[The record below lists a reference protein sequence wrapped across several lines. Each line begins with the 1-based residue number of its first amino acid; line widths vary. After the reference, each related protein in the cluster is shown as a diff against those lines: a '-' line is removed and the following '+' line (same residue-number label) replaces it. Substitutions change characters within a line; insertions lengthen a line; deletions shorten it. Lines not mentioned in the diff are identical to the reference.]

1 MRIAISGAH
10 GVGKTTLAKS
20 LAGKLN
26 LPLVEE
32 VARSVAAEN
41 GFKTTTDIQNAVPSA
56 RALYQ
61 HSVFFRQVMKEDYY
75 HSGYVSDRSVF
86 DCVAYCILYDL
97 HHDFISFLR
106 AEAIKHSSD
115 YDFIVYCPIPDG
127 KISADGFRLTDKES
141 QKFIDDSLR
150 ILLAFAKCPVLALG
164 KSRDLWEE
172 EVLEYIRGKKSE
184 RHLSCRNEVLSADI
198 GF

>member
-1 MRIAISGAH
+1 MKIAISGAH

-20 LAGKLN
+20 LAVELN
-26 LPLVEE
+26 LPLIDE
-32 VARSVAAEN
+32 VARSVAEEN
-41 GFKTTTDIQNAVPSA
+41 GFKTTADIRDAIPLTRTFFQ
-56 RALYQ
+56 Y
-61 HSVFFRQVMKEDYY
+61 SVFYRQIMKERYSY
-75 HSGYVSDRSVF
+75 HEYISDRSIF

>member
-20 LAGKLN
+20 LAAKLN

-75 HSGYVSDRSVF
+75 HRGYVSDRSVF

-115 YDFIVYCPIPDG
+115 YDFIVYCPIPSNGIAD
-127 KISADGFRLTDKES
+127 DGFRLTDQES
-141 QKFIDDSLR
+141 QKMINDS
-150 ILLAFAKCPVLALG
+150 IQTLLKFAKCPVLRLG
-164 KSRDLWEE
+164 ENRERWEE
-172 EVLEYIRGKKSE
+172 EVLEYIRGRK
-184 RHLSCRNEVLSADI
+184 
-198 GF
+198 G

>member
-75 HSGYVSDRSVF
+75 HRGYVSDRSVF